1 MKTPASRRVG
11 LSIGDPN
18 GIGAE
23 IVVKAA
29 VALGRRGDDKPVVI
43 GDDFVIESA
52 CRSLALSDEDRAC
65 FDVHHVGV
73 LARNEWKP
81 GQVDA
86 AAGAAT
92 VAYAGVA
99 VDLHRAGRIAAIAAA
114 PHSET
119 AVNAAGIPFSGYAGL
134 LADLTNTPRDNVFL
148 MLEAKGLRIVHC
160 TLHESVRSALD
171 RITPELVQSA
181 AHAARETLPLLG
193 FAKPRLCVVGI
204 NPHAGE
210 DGLFG
215 DDDERITKPAVARM
229 QKQGWS
235 VDGPIGADLAFSER
249 KHDAY
254 VAMLHDQGH
263 VAVKM
268 LSPKGASAISA
279 GLPLLFSSVGHGAAF
294 NLAGQGKADAS
305 AMTDT
310 LALLARAVAA

>member
-1 MKTPASRRVG
+1 MKRSTSRRVG

-29 VALGRRGDDKPVVI
+29 VALGRRGDDKPLVI
-43 GDDFVIESA
+43 GDDFVVEAA
-52 CRSLALSDEDRAC
+52 CQSLGLSSEQRDC
-65 FDVHHVGV
+65 FQVHHVGV
-73 LARNEWKP
+73 LARSEWKP
-81 GQVDA
+81 GHVDA

-92 VAYAGVA
+92 VAYAGTA
-99 VDLHRAGRIAAIAAA
+99 VDLHRDGVIGAIAAA

-134 LADLTNTPRDNVFL
+134 LADLTNTPRDRVFL
-148 MLEAKGLRIVHC
+148 MLEGKGLRIVHC

-171 RITPELVQSA
+171 RITPELVQA
-181 AHAARETLPLLG
+181 AAQAARETLPLLG

-215 DDDERITKPAVARM
+215 DEDERITKPAVARM
-229 QKQGWS
+229 KQDGWD

-310 LALLARAVAA
+310 LALLAKAVAA

>member
-1 MKTPASRRVG
+1 MKPTSNRVG

-23 IVVKAA
+23 IAVQAA
-29 VALGRRGDDKPVVI
+29 VALGRRGEDRPIVV
-43 GDDFVIESA
+43 GDDFVVEAA
-52 CRSLALSDEDRAC
+52 CAALRLSPEQRGC
-65 FDVHHVGV
+65 FDIHHVGA
-73 LARNEWKP
+73 LRRSEWKP

-92 VAYAGVA
+92 VAYAGAA
-99 VDLHRAGRIAAIAAA
+99 VDLHSAGRIGAIAAA

-134 LADLTNTPRDNVFL
+134 LADLTNTPRDRVFL
-148 MLEAKGLRIVHC
+148 MLEARGLRIVHC
-160 TLHESVRSALD
+160 TLHESVRSAID
-171 RITPELVQSA
+171 RITPQLVQA
-181 AHAARETLPLLG
+181 AAQAARDTLPLLG
-193 FAKPRLCVVGI
+193 FAQPRLCVVGI

-210 DGLFG
+210 GGLFG
-215 DDDERITKPAVARM
+215 DEDERITKPAVAAMREL
-229 QKQGWS
+229 GWD
-235 VDGPIGADLAFSER
+235 VDGPVGADLAFSER

-268 LSPKGASAISA
+268 LSSKGASAISA

-310 LALLARAVAA
+310 LALLARAVSA

>member
-1 MKTPASRRVG
+1 MIARVG

-29 VALGRRGDDKPVVI
+29 LALGRRGEDKPLLV
-43 GDDFVIESA
+43 GDDFVIEAA
-52 CRSLALSDEDRAC
+52 CRSLALGDEQRAC
-65 FDVHHVGV
+65 FEVHHVGA
-73 LARNEWKP
+73 LRRSEWKP

-92 VAYAGVA
+92 VAYAGTA
-99 VDLHRAGRIAAIAAA
+99 VDLHAAGRIGAIAAA

-119 AVNAAGIPFSGYAGL
+119 AVNKAGIPFSGYAGL
-134 LADLTNTPRDNVFL
+134 LADLTNTPRDSVFL
-148 MLEAKGLRIVHC
+148 MLEARGLRIVHC

-171 RITPELVQSA
+171 RITPELVQA
-181 AHAARETLPLLG
+181 AAQAARETLPLLG
-193 FAKPRLCVVGI
+193 FAAPRLCVVGI

-215 DDDERITKPAVARM
+215 DDDERITKPAVAAMRG
-229 QKQGWS
+229 QGWA

-279 GLPLLFSSVGHGAAF
+279 GLPLLFSSVGHGSAF
-294 NLAGQGKADAS
+294 DIAGKGIADPVS
-305 AMTDT
+305 VIET
-310 LALLARAVAA
+310 LALLRRTAETRNPS

>member
-1 MKTPASRRVG
+1 MKGASKRVG

-23 IVVKAA
+23 IVVQAA
-29 VALGRRGDDKPVVI
+29 VALGRRGQDRPIVV
-43 GDDFVIESA
+43 GDDFVVEAA
-52 CRSLALSDEDRAC
+52 CAALGLSQEQRGC
-65 FDVHHVGV
+65 FEIHHVGA
-73 LARNEWKP
+73 LRRSEWKP

-92 VAYAGVA
+92 VAYAGAA
-99 VDLHRAGRIAAIAAA
+99 VDLHAAGRIGAIAAA

-134 LADLTNTPRDNVFL
+134 LADLTNTPRDRVFL

-160 TLHESVRSALD
+160 TLHESVRSAID
-171 RITPELVQSA
+171 RITPQLVQA
-181 AHAARETLPLLG
+181 AAQAARDTLPLLG
-193 FAKPRLCVVGI
+193 FAQPRLCVVGI

-210 DGLFG
+210 GGLFG
-215 DDDERITKPAVARM
+215 DEDERITKPAVATMRE
-229 QKQGWS
+229 QGWE

-310 LALLARAVAA
+310 LALLAKAVSA